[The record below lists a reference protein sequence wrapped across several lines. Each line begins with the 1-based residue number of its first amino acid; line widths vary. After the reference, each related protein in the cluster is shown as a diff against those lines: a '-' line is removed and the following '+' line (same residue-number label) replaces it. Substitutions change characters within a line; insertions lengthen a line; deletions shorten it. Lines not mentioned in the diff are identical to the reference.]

1 MKIQP
6 SDDTEWRNQNGDYT
20 HRINYPLNNESVVV
34 DLGARHGNWSD
45 LIKQKYNSKIYCFE
59 VVPEF
64 CKQLET
70 KGYNTFCVAVSDK
83 KEKIKLGV
91 FESEA
96 SIFYDDSNFEAD
108 AIKASEIFG
117 LINHESIDL
126 MKINVEGA
134 EYPIL
139 NELIKSGN
147 ISKIKNLQ
155 VQFHLFDND
164 KNNEY
169 DNISKKLSETHEL
182 SWRFPFVWENWV
194 LKNN

>member
-1 MKIQP
+1 MKIKP

-20 HRINYPLNNESVVV
+20 HRINYPLNNESIVV
-34 DLGARHGNWSD
+34 DLGARHGNWAD
-45 LIKQKYNSKIYCFE
+45 LIKQKYDSKIYCFE

-64 CKQLET
+64 CEQLKN

-96 SIFYDDSNFEAD
+96 SIFYEDSNFEAE

-117 LINHESIDL
+117 LINHKSIDL

-134 EYPIL
+134 EYSIL
-139 NELIKSGN
+139 NELIKSGYIN
-147 ISKIKNLQ
+147 KIINLQ
-155 VQFHLFDND
+155 VQFHLFDD
-164 KNNEY
+164 YKNNEY
-169 DNISKKLSETHEL
+169 DDLYKKLSETHVL